1 MYDIGFWLNCGLV
14 WFVFRIGGGIENGC
28 VGGLKFGVC
37 IDLGVW
43 SGLLMILFL
52 SGCNGV
58 KFKLDTFC

>member
-1 MYDIGFWLNCGLV
+1 MGVWLNCGLV

-28 VGGLKFGVC
+28 AVGGLKFGGC

-43 SGLLMILFL
+43 SGLLMILFR
-52 SGCNGV
+52 SGCNDV